1 MMTTCRV
8 KGDQYM
14 DVMDI
19 YKDEYEQYKSETD
32 SYVDKYSWVASQVF
46 GLVTYDPVLDKRFV
60 KDIFE
65 VCRFILR
72 KDCYNFIKD
81 PFRERYVQFI
91 LVCQLLIKKQWIN
104 WASDLRVVW
113 FDTAELCCPEP
124 ILDVEHW
131 SQCFCGEEYTVNRVE
146 FSEDNLK
153 LLIEFVEED
162 TEPTTSE
169 ISLEQE
175 EPQMLQEG
183 LFARC
188 ERCGYTEFFPNTVYE
203 KAQMKYDISGWG
215 SIQDKTVCPS
225 CLVYYEKM
233 IEQLFNDFWDKQEE
247 S

>member
-1 MMTTCRV
+1 
-8 KGDQYM
+8 M
-14 DVMDI
+14 DVIDI
-19 YKDEYEQYKSETD
+19 YKAEYEQYKIDIDPNATR
-32 SYVDKYSWVASQVF
+32 YSWVASQVF

-124 ILDVEHW
+124 ILDVEHLNMYGW
-131 SQCFCGEEYTVNRVE
+131 GEPEYYERTIVE
-146 FSEDNLK
+146 FSEENLK
-153 LLIEFVEED
+153 KLMVFVEE
-162 TEPTTSE
+162 
-169 ISLEQE
+169 
-175 EPQMLQEG
+175 
-183 LFARC
+183 
-188 ERCGYTEFFPNTVYE
+188 
-203 KAQMKYDISGWG
+203 
-215 SIQDKTVCPS
+215 
-225 CLVYYEKM
+225 
-233 IEQLFNDFWDKQEE
+233 E